1 MAEDGDGGAAGFKA
15 FAEPLTKEQL
25 QQQKRSSM
33 AAMMNVPGLRPGG
46 KKQSIAA
53 AAAASAAGA
62 ANAAQ
67 RGVIT
72 RAKRRQSL
80 ADLDEGSGYST
91 HLDSEVSQEEAEGM
105 FTYVQTKSASLQI
118 FTEEELPVLV
128 QMFSVLHFEEGQD
141 LVTRGEPGTWFGVV
155 LTGCVDVI
163 LPTGA
168 VVPVPPGTIIGE
180 MVVWNQGSRRQA
192 TMKGGTE
199 GGMLAIMLRSDLPD
213 LMARNPQI
221 CQKLLRVMGKSA
233 FLKQLDNER
242 RERSSKLEA
251 GIAFHDATTQTQAG
265 KEGIAKLVERLTKEN
280 FDEDEAHAIASIA
293 QIAVFKE
300 STPILEAGQHFPY
313 VLILL
318 SGELT
323 IDADVG
329 RYAVDLREGDQLG
342 TLEYFG
348 VDEFRQSSRVSAK
361 QGGIIAGLPWES
373 LDQVVVYNS
382 DLTLKLFSWLGTHA
396 MSVIRGGSKPD
407 PSKPDPFTLL
417 ESVGGDEDAG
427 GGEGAGG
434 AETGA
439 ETGADGADGAGDAEA
454 GNRVAALPN
463 RRGSAGKGQGQM
475 ETFWLLKLQAQEAKM
490 NDKKGILEKQ
500 EALKQKEE
508 EVDLLMN
515 KTQHSVSNYKVL
527 YARQERKLEEKE
539 AERAK
544 LETELLEVREKELS
558 KIEEKLEKS
567 KKRVQESL
575 EYEQKLLVAVKKLA
589 EKVAEYRPPPSA
601 DGGEDSVGHLDDE
614 LSMLLADA
622 SRLVRQGELRDKP
635 KRGAVGRRASA
646 STTKLEDANGDDGAP
661 PSLRRPK
668 AKTEPTPS
676 TRRGSN
682 LGSVSEKQSLVSNRR
697 GSERS
702 GSIQV
707 GSLGSLPKGGNGSFG
722 RGSNLRRDSTA
733 STSLD
738 IGRYIPPTTNSSM
751 QTEAGMGSAE
761 TGSQTEENSF
771 HTQTTAGTALRDG
784 ESLVASIN
792 RRSSGP
798 QLGSAPPS
806 AEARIARRS
815 GRRGSVVNMG
825 TASMHAVPSPG
836 GAEGSSPGEDERSFR
851 QHGNGR
857 SLVEA
862 RRASAERVV
871 LGYGTTRGQSSH
883 GDGPPKYDLLG
894 RPVVLDDDD
903 DDDDD
908 DEYES
913 PSKPSKPSK
922 TKSEKSSKGKKPRR
936 HSREHAHV
944 ELVDAGVQVNY
955 NELRIMKQPTLN
967 TGYNTVSD
975 GQLSPSHPSL
985 DQYLHLSGASSTK
998 PEGAMA
1004 SAAAT
1009 SAVLGAPL
1017 CATGGELNAP
1027 GMVASAYGDGG
1038 DGAGSLHPSAAL
1050 GLRPPAGLRASV
1062 APTPD
1067 GASRGGANSRGLAI
1081 DDAMGQMLEQP
1092 THDAIGQPLPTH
1104 DAMGQPLPTHDAMGN
1119 LIPFPPQT
1127 ASAATEGAAAEAQR
1141 LSEARQMQAIL
1152 GSLGLPHVGT
1162 RGAWRTNAGWQ
1173 PRYVAT
1179 RSPSPRNPAILAAIP
1194 AEAKPLLDRAL
1205 KAAAEAFAA
1214 QSLPASRGGS
1224 PRTGTRPPPAM
1235 APGMSPATSKPL
1247 WPQKPTRPSTRG
1259 STPMH
1264 GSFSAR

>member
-558 KIEEKLEKS
+558 KIEEKLEEKL
-567 KKRVQESL
+567 SL
-575 EYEQKLLVAVKKLA
+575 ILDERTVKK
-589 EKVAEYRPPPSA
+589 K
-601 DGGEDSVGHLDDE
+601 GLDDE
-614 LSMLLADA
+614 QRKMILATLNSKQMVCECCPEGNHRA
-622 SRLVRQGELRDKP
+622 SRATLTWHTETQTWSDDHGTIEPMTSLK
-635 KRGAVGRRASA
+635 AWASA
-646 STTKLEDANGDDGAP
+646 RKMVV
-661 PSLRRPK
+661 K
-668 AKTEPTPS
+668 I
-676 TRRGSN
+676 
-682 LGSVSEKQSLVSNRR
+682 
-697 GSERS
+697 RS
-702 GSIQV
+702 GNDPNNTWYKCI
-707 GSLGSLPKGGNGSFG
+707 
-722 RGSNLRRDSTA
+722 
-733 STSLD
+733 
-738 IGRYIPPTTNSSM
+738 M
-751 QTEAGMGSAE
+751 C
-761 TGSQTEENSF
+761 
-771 HTQTTAGTALRDG
+771 G
-784 ESLVASIN
+784 EHDN
-792 RRSSGP
+792 
-798 QLGSAPPS
+798 
-806 AEARIARRS
+806 
-815 GRRGSVVNMG
+815 N
-825 TASMHAVPSPG
+825 
-836 GAEGSSPGEDERSFR
+836 
-851 QHGNGR
+851 
-857 SLVEA
+857 
-862 RRASAERVV
+862 
-871 LGYGTTRGQSSH
+871 
-883 GDGPPKYDLLG
+883 
-894 RPVVLDDDD
+894 
-903 DDDDD
+903 
-908 DEYES
+908 
-913 PSKPSKPSK
+913 
-922 TKSEKSSKGKKPRR
+922 
-936 HSREHAHV
+936 
-944 ELVDAGVQVNY
+944 LVDIHYGQDQLKNHINKSHRTTLSIYRDICNNNIGWVERQVTGRFQNIIRNVHRQDY
-955 NELRIMKQPTLN
+955 DNQLRKI
-967 TGYNTVSD
+967 
-975 GQLSPSHPSL
+975 
-985 DQYLHLSGASSTK
+985 
-998 PEGAMA
+998 
-1004 SAAAT
+1004 
-1009 SAVLGAPL
+1009 
-1017 CATGGELNAP
+1017 
-1027 GMVASAYGDGG
+1027 
-1038 DGAGSLHPSAAL
+1038 
-1050 GLRPPAGLRASV
+1050 
-1062 APTPD
+1062 
-1067 GASRGGANSRGLAI
+1067 RGG
-1081 DDAMGQMLEQP
+1081 
-1092 THDAIGQPLPTH
+1092 
-1104 DAMGQPLPTHDAMGN
+1104 
-1119 LIPFPPQT
+1119 
-1127 ASAATEGAAAEAQR
+1127 
-1141 LSEARQMQAIL
+1141 
-1152 GSLGLPHVGT
+1152 
-1162 RGAWRTNAGWQ
+1162 
-1173 PRYVAT
+1173 
-1179 RSPSPRNPAILAAIP
+1179 
-1194 AEAKPLLDRAL
+1194 
-1205 KAAAEAFAA
+1205 
-1214 QSLPASRGGS
+1214 
-1224 PRTGTRPPPAM
+1224 
-1235 APGMSPATSKPL
+1235 
-1247 WPQKPTRPSTRG
+1247 
-1259 STPMH
+1259 H
-1264 GSFSAR
+1264 GIV